1 MQTLKRSLARQ
12 RGGSLE
18 KRVSRFLLAYRITP
32 HATTGV
38 APCVLLM
45 GRQLRS
51 QLDLVRPDP
60 AARVQLH
67 QAKQKQLR
75 DVRALHRQHSEGD
88 FVLARD
94 FSAGGRWKPA
104 RVAAKEGSASYRCI
118 FEDDGRAV
126 RRHVD
131 HVRSTIP
138 REQLLPE
145 TADDS
150 TVGGRAEPIPT
161 AEEADRSFHQVSEP
175 EAATPTSTDDIA
187 CAEEAVTP
195 KRAPEI
201 VESVPVP
208 TRRSERMRKGVERLT
223 YH

>member
-1 MQTLKRSLARQ
+1 MKRSLARQ

-150 TVGGRAEPIPT
+150 TTLPWAAERSRFQQRKKRIGASTRYPNLKQRPQLQRTTSRAQKRPSLPKGRP
-161 AEEADRSFHQVSEP
+161 RSWSRFRFRQGVQRGCGKVSK
-175 EAATPTSTDDIA
+175 D
-187 CAEEAVTP
+187 
-195 KRAPEI
+195 
-201 VESVPVP
+201 
-208 TRRSERMRKGVERLT
+208 
-223 YH
+223 